1 MKANVICEIENCE
14 HSKYCTHANVHE
26 HDDDCERKAC
36 PFAEE
41 TGGFCECVEVSE
53 VM

>member
-14 HSKYCTHANVHE
+14 HSKHCVHAVVHE
-26 HDDDCERKAC
+26 AFDFERKAC

-41 TGGFCECVEVSE
+41 QGGYCECVEV
-53 VM
+53 M